1 MIPVINSLNMP
12 ELRKDPI
19 IGRWVIIAGERGK
32 RPTDF
37 KREAIERIN
46 GGDVKECPFCEG
58 NEDKTPPEHFAYRT
72 KGSQPNTPGWHLRVV
87 SNKFPA
93 LKVEGELTKKK
104 SGIYDTVSGVGAH
117 EVIIESPNHEDTLA
131 SMSHE
136 QFEAVIRSYSD
147 RMVALKKD
155 LRLKYILIF
164 KNHGYRAGASLE
176 HTHTQLIALPIIP
189 KAVKEELD
197 GSKKYFKRVDHCL
210 YCDMVGQELSEKTRV
225 VAEND
230 DYLSICPFAPRF
242 PFEMWVLPK
251 RHAAHFE
258 DITKREIG
266 NLTGVLQE
274 SLAKLSNLLHD
285 PPYNFMLHT
294 SPVATGNLEH
304 YHWHIEITP
313 RITRVAG
320 FERGSG
326 FYINPMAPEDS
337 AKYLREV
344 K

>member
-1 MIPVINSLNMP
+1 MP

-19 IGRWVIIAGERGK
+19 IGRWVIIASERGK

-37 KREAIERIN
+37 KRDVIERTN
-46 GGDVKECPFCEG
+46 GRGAKECPFCEG
-58 NEDKTPPEHFAYRT
+58 NEDKTPSEIYASRD
-72 KGSQPNTPGWHLRVV
+72 KGKPNSPGWKIRVV

-93 LKVEGELTKKK
+93 LKSEDQLTKKK

-117 EVIIESPNHEDTLA
+117 EIVIESPHHEDTIALMSPQHLELA
-131 SMSHE
+131 LD
-136 QFEAVIRSYSD
+136 AYRD
-147 RMVALKKD
+147 RMRELKKD
-155 LRLKYILIF
+155 LRFKYILIF

-176 HTHTQLIALPIIP
+176 HTHTQIIALPIIP

-197 GSKKYFKRVDHCL
+197 GTKKYHKRVRRCL
-210 YCDMVGQELSEKTRV
+210 YCDMVAQELSENSRV
-225 VAEND
+225 VIEND

-258 DITKREIG
+258 DITDREIK
-266 NLTGVLQE
+266 NLSQVLQG
-274 SLAKLSNLLHD
+274 SLAKLSKLLHD

-294 SPVATGNLEH
+294 SPVATADHEY

-337 AKYLREV
+337 AKYLREIR
-344 K
+344 